1 MALFGK
7 KDEKA
12 PGGQPSPIARDLPK
26 ESKKPP
32 AKDTPPAAA
41 KDTGKDTTY
50 LGKSLT
56 ITGNISGEGSLILLG
71 TFEGD
76 FNLKGQLKVGQGAS
90 IKGNVSATSVSIN
103 GNVEG
108 TILASERILL
118 DSTAAMKGRLVT
130 PKISIQDGAVFDG
143 ELQMSG
149 KSNQAPKAPAPPAPE
164 PKSAPKEAPKTPP
177 VSEIK

>member
-7 KDEKA
+7 KEKDENGSTVQPA
-12 PGGQPSPIARDLPK
+12 PVPRDMPAEPK
-26 ESKKPP
+26 KSAPR
-32 AKDTPPAAA
+32 DTAPLAA
-41 KDTGKDTTY
+41 KDTAKDTTY
-50 LGKSLT
+50 LGKNLKISGT
-56 ITGNISGEGSLILLG
+56 ISGEGNLIVLG

-76 FNLKGQLKVGQGAS
+76 FDIKGQLKITQGAR
-90 IKGNVSATSVSIN
+90 IKGNIKATSVSVN
-103 GNVEG
+103 GDIEG

-118 DSTAAMKGRLVT
+118 DSAAAMKGRLVT

-149 KSNQAPKAPAPPAPE
+149 KPDQTHKVAAPDPKIAPKDA
-164 PKSAPKEAPKTPP
+164 SKTPP

>member
-7 KDEKA
+7 KEKDETVSVVQPPTVPKA
-12 PGGQPSPIARDLPK
+12 VPAEPKKSTPRDTAPI
-26 ESKKPP
+26 
-32 AKDTPPAAA
+32 AA
-41 KDTGKDTTY
+41 KDAAKETTY
-50 LGKSLT
+50 LGKNLKIS
-56 ITGNISGEGSLILLG
+56 GNISGEGNLIVLG
-71 TFEGD
+71 AFEGD
-76 FNLKGQLKVGQGAS
+76 FDIKGQLKIAQGAR
-90 IKGNVSATSVSIN
+90 IKGNVKATSVSIN
-103 GNVEG
+103 GDIEG

-149 KSNQAPKAPAPPAPE
+149 KPDQAPKAVAPE
-164 PKSAPKEAPKTPP
+164 ARVAPKDASKTPP

>member
-7 KDEKA
+7 KEKDERA
-12 PGGQPSPIARDLPK
+12 PVAPPPPIRREMPKEPKKSSARDT
-26 ESKKPP
+26 
-32 AKDTPPAAA
+32 APAAPR
-41 KDTGKDTTY
+41 DTTKDTTY
-50 LGKSLT
+50 LGKNLK
-56 ITGNISGEGSLILLG
+56 ITGHVFGEGSLIILG
-71 TFEGD
+71 TFEGEFD
-76 FNLKGQLKVGQGAS
+76 IKGQLKVAQGAS
-90 IKGNVSATSVSIN
+90 VKGNIKATSVSIN
-103 GNVEG
+103 GNIEG

-149 KSNQAPKAPAPPAPE
+149 KSNQAPKAPAPE
-164 PKSAPKEAPKTPP
+164 PKVAPKEAPKTPP

>member
-7 KDEKA
+7 KEKDEKA
-12 PGGQPSPIARDLPK
+12 PVVQPSPIPKDLPK
-26 ESKKPP
+26 EPKKSPTR
-32 AKDTPPAAA
+32 DTAPVATR
-41 KDTGKDTTY
+41 DTTKDTTY
-50 LGKSLT
+50 LGKNLK
-56 ITGNISGEGSLILLG
+56 ITGNISGEGSLIILG

-76 FNLKGQLKVGQGAS
+76 FNLKGQLKVGQGAR
-90 IKGNVSATSVSIN
+90 IKGNIDATSVSIN
-103 GNVEG
+103 GTVEG

-149 KSNQAPKAPAPPAPE
+149 KSNQAPKAPTPE
-164 PKSAPKEAPKTPP
+164 LKVAPKEAPKTPP